1 MMADERRMPQRELQQ
16 LDFYAQS
23 PTFDASAGD
32 RLFEAIRPKSR
43 FALLTPRVEMPYIPE
58 HPTRRY
64 PIVALPRAAWKI
76 SLSSGLIRQL
86 RRQLLEGERD
96 LRRQRLG
103 RVAPSS
109 LPRPFLDPDPLK
121 KGRSSCQS
129 R

>member
-1 MMADERRMPQRELQQ
+1 MADERRLPQRELQQ

-32 RLFEAIRPKSR
+32 KLFEAIRPKSR

-58 HPTRRY
+58 QPTRRRY
-64 PIVALPRAAWKI
+64 PTVALPRAAWKI
-76 SLSSGLIRQL
+76 SLSSGLVRQL
-86 RRQLLEGERD
+86 RRHLLEGERD

-103 RVAPSS
+103 RVAQSS

-121 KGRSSCQS
+121 KGRSS